1 MLILRRFKKCESH
14 GSGYHKLQPYLYI
27 KYCTLQSLH
36 HQTPLTCLHRCDW
49 GTFLGSIRLGE
60 VSGGLDQL
68 DVVLDTMSR
77 EGFSKADYDVMQNSC
92 NTFTEV
98 SNHPHDSSILQE
110 PINKVDHY
118 CDVTVRSSP
127 RGWAS
132 LTTSPTPSTTRRSWG
147 PCWRRSSAPWRS
159 PPTSQ
164 PSTRTFCSQQPRSQT
179 RATPPSLPT
188 TPWCPHPG
196 TRGGHRKLNLHRLNQ

>member
-14 GSGYHKLQPYLYI
+14 GSGYHKLQPYLNI
-27 KYCTLQSLH
+27 KYCTLHTLH
-36 HQTPLTCLHRCDW
+36 HGSGYHQTSLTRLHRCDW

-98 SNHPHDSSILQE
+98 SNLP
-110 PINKVDHY
+110 Y
-118 CDVTVRSSP
+118 FYF
-127 RGWAS
+127 
-132 LTTSPTPSTTRRSWG
+132 
-147 PCWRRSSAPWRS
+147 
-159 PPTSQ
+159 
-164 PSTRTFCSQQPRSQT
+164 TRTNKQS
-179 RATPPSLPT
+179 
-188 TPWCPHPG
+188 
-196 TRGGHRKLNLHRLNQ
+196 

>member
-14 GSGYHKLQPYLYI
+14 GSGYHKLQPYLNI
-27 KYCTLQSLH
+27 KYCTLHSLH
-36 HQTPLTCLHRCDW
+36 HQTSLTCLHRCDW

-98 SNHPHDSSILQE
+98 SNLP
-110 PINKVDHY
+110 Y
-118 CDVTVRSSP
+118 FYF
-127 RGWAS
+127 
-132 LTTSPTPSTTRRSWG
+132 
-147 PCWRRSSAPWRS
+147 
-159 PPTSQ
+159 
-164 PSTRTFCSQQPRSQT
+164 TRTNKQ
-179 RATPPSLPT
+179 SL
-188 TPWCPHPG
+188 
-196 TRGGHRKLNLHRLNQ
+196 L